1 MEKSLPISAV
11 IMAGGKGKRLAPMTN
26 TVPKPLLKIGDK
38 TIIEWVIELLLE
50 HRISDISVS
59 TCHLSDS
66 VMAFFENHP
75 KYSFI
80 KILHEDLPMG
90 DIGILGKMPSDYW
103 QNEDILVINTD
114 LFTDINLTTFYQQFL
129 ESQTELIIATFIHRN
144 EIPWGILKKTENFV
158 THIQEKPIVEMEA
171 NAGIYLFKKPILAL
185 IPVNDFFQAW
195 RLINRILEEK
205 HYKITTFPICGTW
218 VDIGTKKNYLY
229 AQSLAKRLSQNIL

>member
-11 IMAGGKGKRLAPMTN
+11 IMAGGKGKRLAPLTN

-59 TCHLSDS
+59 TCYLSDS
-66 VMAFFENHP
+66 VVAFFKNHP
-75 KYSFI
+75 RYSFI

-90 DIGILGKMPSDYW
+90 DIGILGKMPTDYW

-114 LFTDINLTTFYQQFL
+114 LFTDINLTTFYHHFL

-144 EIPWGILKKTENFV
+144 QIPWGILKKTENFV

-195 RLINRILEEK
+195 RLINRILEEN
-205 HYKITTFPICGTW
+205 HYKITTFPIGGTW

-229 AQSLAKRLSQNIL
+229 AQSLAKRLSGRVL